1 MPPAQCKLLLEHLRR
16 MSPDRELDVFLWRL
30 RFSEEDDVE
39 LSRVVLSEQERAHA
53 ARLRS
58 AAARKRYVYGRT
70 CLRRILSLYRGQ
82 PESAIELGES
92 TTGKPFA
99 EGIEFNLSH
108 ARDDVVYAI
117 GRDLP
122 LGIDIGQPESAI
134 ELGESTTGK
143 PFAEGIEFNLS
154 HARDDVV
161 YAIGRDLPLGIDIE
175 QPAQIAELD
184 ALLFVCSEREA
195 RYVRA
200 HGDSGCSAAFLR
212 LWTRKEAVLKAAGCG
227 LGRVGPDAVEV
238 LDDVVSIGGERW
250 RLTDV

>member
-1 MPPAQCKLLLEHLRR
+1 

-39 LSRVVLSEQERAHA
+39 LSRGVLSEQERAHA

-108 ARDDVVYAI
+108 ARD
-117 GRDLP
+117 
-122 LGIDIGQPESAI
+122 E
-134 ELGESTTGK
+134 
-143 PFAEGIEFNLS
+143 
-154 HARDDVV
+154 VV

-200 HGDSGCSAAFLR
+200 HGASGCSAAFLR

-250 RLTDV
+250 RLTDVPLTGLICALATHGAAAPTFEIIDLTNEPNGG